1 MPRIA
6 GVNIPNDKRTVI
18 ALTYIFGVGKTTAQE
33 VLETL
38 DIDGDVRA
46 KELTE
51 KEIRSIANEL
61 EENYTIEGDLKRE
74 RLGNVKRLKEI
85 DSYRGKRH
93 EKDLPVRGQRTRT
106 NSRTVR
112 GNVRRTAG
120 SGKTKL
126 SKT

>member
-33 VLETL
+33 VLEKL

-126 SKT
+126 TKT